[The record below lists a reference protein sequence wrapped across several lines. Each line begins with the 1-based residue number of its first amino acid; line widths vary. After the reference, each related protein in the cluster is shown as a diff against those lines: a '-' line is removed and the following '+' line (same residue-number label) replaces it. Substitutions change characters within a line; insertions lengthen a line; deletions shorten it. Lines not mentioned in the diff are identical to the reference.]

1 MPSWVTSSCE
11 RAWTPPLLP
20 RRPSKIGEITQPRR
34 IIDASHSSWPTN
46 PFSVPYSSSL
56 YRPSLSSYVGSA
68 ASARPKPTPGPDAPG
83 AGGGL
88 EYRSTAETGPSIDA
102 S

>member
-11 RAWTPPLLP
+11 RAWTPPDLP

-34 IIDASHSSWPTN
+34 IIDASHSSWPTS

-56 YRPSLSSYVGSA
+56 
-68 ASARPKPTPGPDAPG
+68 
-83 AGGGL
+83 
-88 EYRSTAETGPSIDA
+88 
-102 S
+102 